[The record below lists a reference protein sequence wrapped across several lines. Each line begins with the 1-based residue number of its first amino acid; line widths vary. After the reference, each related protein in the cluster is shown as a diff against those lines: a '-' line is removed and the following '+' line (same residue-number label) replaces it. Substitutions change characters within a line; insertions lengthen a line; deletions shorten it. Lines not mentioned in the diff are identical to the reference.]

1 VADLDELNQSE
12 DEEED
17 ASGTPPVTTQQPDLE
32 ALVRKALQET
42 LKPELDSRF
51 SGLQSIQDKRL
62 AQLAKDLRASSM
74 TPAEQEE
81 VLEQERSQET
91 EKALRIAELIKRRK
105 TAPEAVDFLLE
116 SMEKADLDEQ
126 VAFIQSVL
134 KSSSQAVPAAPSK
147 GDESDDE
154 NEIPQSNK
162 NNPPSNRNPQLES
175 GEDMNEELADAILD
189 QVGKGQF
196 SRFFGRGR

>member
-1 VADLDELNQSE
+1 MSDLDDTQSA
-12 DEEED
+12 EEEND
-17 ASGTPPVTTQQPDLE
+17 ASDTPSPVQSQQPDLE

-51 SGLQSIQDKRL
+51 SGLQSLQDKRL
-62 AQLAKDLRASSM
+62 SQLAKELRSSSM

-91 EKALRIAELIKRRK
+91 EKALRVAELIKRRK
-105 TAPEAVDFLLE
+105 VAPEAVDFLLE

-134 KSSSQAVPAAPSK
+134 KASSQPAPAAPTK
-147 GDESDDE
+147 GDESDEE
-154 NEIPQSNK
+154 NPIPESNK
-162 NNPPSNRNPQLES
+162 NNPPSRRNGALES
-175 GEDMNEELADAILD
+175 GEDMNEELADAILEN
-189 QVGKGQF
+189 VGKGQF
-196 SRFFGRGR
+196 SRFFGRG